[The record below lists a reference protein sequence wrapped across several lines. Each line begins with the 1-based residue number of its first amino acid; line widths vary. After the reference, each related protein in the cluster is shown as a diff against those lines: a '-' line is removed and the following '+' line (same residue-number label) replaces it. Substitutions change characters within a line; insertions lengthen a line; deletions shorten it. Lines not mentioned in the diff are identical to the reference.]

1 MFKENLQFYRLKKS
15 MTKKELASLC
25 SLSPMA
31 ITNYENGKRY
41 PENMGIINSLAR
53 ALDIRVS
60 DFLTNWNNKLSF
72 IHGEFRKNTSL
83 NLNTQ
88 TYIRKLTEEYF
99 TRFFSAV
106 DILGRKV
113 LPEPP
118 QTHSLL
124 LNNNNIEENAAL
136 LRKHLNLS
144 PEGAIGNLVEMLEN
158 KGVLICPCDVD
169 NDNFSGMNG
178 FVDNYP
184 YIVFNNNMSP
194 ERTRSNIAHEL
205 AHLFFQA
212 PVGIDNKIYEK
223 LATAIGGAFL
233 CPAVDIRRELGLK
246 RKNITKDML
255 LVCVEYGISMLM
267 LVKRAEICNIIS
279 KDIAKNFFINAAKL
293 DWRKNEPCRIAP
305 ETPTLFKQLVYRA
318 VSEEKISIQKGAE
331 LLRVSYD
338 DIKKNCYFDE
348 D

>member
-1 MFKENLQFYRLKKS
+1 MFSKNLQFYRLKKS

-41 PENMGIINSLAR
+41 PESMEIIRSLAR
-53 ALDIRVS
+53 ALDIHVS
-60 DFLTNWNNKLSF
+60 DFLTDWNSKLNF
-72 IHGEFRKNTSL
+72 EHGKFRKNASLSL
-83 NLNTQ
+83 NAQ
-88 TYIRKLTEEYF
+88 VYIRKVTEEYF
-99 TRFFSAV
+99 ARFFSAV

-118 QTHSLL
+118 RTRCLP
-124 LNNNNIEENAAL
+124 LNNNNIEENATL
-136 LRKHLNLS
+136 LRAHLKLS
-144 PEGAIGNLVEMLEN
+144 PEGAIGNLVEILEN
-158 KGVLICPCDVD
+158 KGILVCPCDID

-184 YIVFNNNMSP
+184 YIIFNNNMSP

-205 AHLFFQA
+205 THLFFQA
-212 PVGIDNKIYEK
+212 PADIDNKDYEN

-233 CPAVDIRRELGLK
+233 CPPVDIKRELGLK

-255 LVCVEYGISMLM
+255 LVCAEYGISMLM

-279 KDIAKNFFINAAKL
+279 KGISRSFFINANIL
-293 DWRKNEPCRIAP
+293 GWRKNEPSHIDP
-305 ETPTLFKQLVYRA
+305 EKPMLFKQLVYRA

-338 DIKKNCYFDE
+338 DIKKNCYFA
-348 D
+348 